1 MTGLSNVAGWQQH
14 DAHRRIPLRPV
25 WMVFL
30 ALLCCWPGQ
39 SAWAVSQAEASTP
52 AASPAAAPPAK
63 PGGNKPAA
71 ASKDKD
77 KDKDQNVSDKA
88 SGIADPAGLL
98 NNLEHRRL
106 ELEKRAK
113 WLDLREAD
121 LKRLEEKLAK
131 RIASLETLR
140 NEIRT
145 NLDKEKV
152 VDDANIMRLAKIL
165 SGMKVK
171 AAADGLKSM
180 DRETAVLV
188 LKVMKEK
195 VAAKI
200 LSKMDNEQAAQ
211 LANEL
216 GIPMAEKKHN

>member
-1 MTGLSNVAGWQQH
+1 M
-14 DAHRRIPLRPV
+14 RRLPNFACQESRLPGGRVVSV
-25 WMVFL
+25 WSARFVPTCFVLL
-30 ALLCCWPGQ
+30 ALLLAGQ
-39 SAWAVSQAEASTP
+39 SAPAWGAAE
-52 AASPAAAPPAK
+52 PAAAKPGAEKGAAKAK
-63 PGGNKPAA
+63 PKE
-71 ASKDKD
+71 
-77 KDKDQNVSDKA
+77 KDQDVEDKA
-88 SGIADPAGLL
+88 VGVADPANLL
-98 NNLEHRRL
+98 NGLEQRRQ

-131 RIASLETLR
+131 RIASLEALR
-140 NEIRT
+140 GEMRA
-145 NLDKEKV
+145 NLDKEKA
-152 VDDANIMRLAKIL
+152 VDDANVNRLAKIL

-200 LSKMDNEQAAQ
+200 LSKMESEQAAQ

-216 GIPMAEKKHN
+216 GIPLSEKKQN

>member
-1 MTGLSNVAGWQQH
+1 MRCLP
-14 DAHRRIPLRPV
+14 DFAHLQWGKPCGHPV
-25 WMVFL
+25 VPARHVPPFSACLVLL
-30 ALLCCWPGQ
+30 ALFLVGQ
-39 SAWAVSQAEASTP
+39 GSPAW
-52 AASPAAAPPAK
+52 AASPA
-63 PGGNKPAA
+63 GDAA
-71 ASKDKD
+71 ATKQGGEKGAAKAKEKEQDPEE
-77 KDKDQNVSDKA
+77 KA
-88 SGIADPAGLL
+88 SGVADPANLL
-98 NNLEHRRL
+98 NSLEQRRL
-106 ELEKRAK
+106 EMEKRAK

-140 NEIRT
+140 EEMRA

-152 VDDANIMRLAKIL
+152 VDDANVARLAKIL

-200 LSKMDNEQAAQ
+200 LSKMDSEQAAQ
-211 LANEL
+211 LANDL
-216 GIPMAEKKHN
+216 GIPMAEKTRN

>member
-1 MTGLSNVAGWQQH
+1 MRRLPNF
-14 DAHRRIPLRPV
+14 AHGQEGRTRGCRVVSARFVPACFVL
-25 WMVFL
+25 L
-30 ALLCCWPGQ
+30 ALLLGGQ
-39 SAWAVSQAEASTP
+39 SAPAWAADN
-52 AASPAAAPPAK
+52 AAAAK
-63 PGGNKPAA
+63 QGGEKGAA
-71 ASKDKD
+71 KAKEQD
-77 KDKDQNVSDKA
+77 VEDKA
-88 SGIADPAGLL
+88 VGIPDPANLL
-98 NNLEHRRL
+98 NSLEQRRQ

-131 RIASLETLR
+131 RIASLEALR
-140 NEIRT
+140 GEMRA
-145 NLDKEKV
+145 NLDKEKA
-152 VDDANIMRLAKIL
+152 VDDANITRLAKIL

-200 LSKMDNEQAAQ
+200 LSKMESEQAAQ

-216 GIPMAEKKHN
+216 GIPLAEKKHN